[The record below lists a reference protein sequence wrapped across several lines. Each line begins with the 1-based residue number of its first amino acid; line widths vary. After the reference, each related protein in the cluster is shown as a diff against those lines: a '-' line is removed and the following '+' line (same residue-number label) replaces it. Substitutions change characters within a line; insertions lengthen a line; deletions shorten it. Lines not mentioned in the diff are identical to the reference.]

1 MGFML
6 LLFWFCLFP
15 VLSSSFFSSF
25 FLGGG
30 GGGVGNGQDSLP
42 VNPFTAPA
50 CKTSGLKDARTSLQT
65 VYFPVV

>member
-6 LLFWFCLFP
+6 LLFLFCLFL
-15 VLSSSFFSSF
+15 VFFSFLLF
-25 FLGGG
+25 FFGGG
-30 GGGVGNGQDSLP
+30 GRGEGSGTGRDSLP

-65 VYFPVV
+65 IYFPVV